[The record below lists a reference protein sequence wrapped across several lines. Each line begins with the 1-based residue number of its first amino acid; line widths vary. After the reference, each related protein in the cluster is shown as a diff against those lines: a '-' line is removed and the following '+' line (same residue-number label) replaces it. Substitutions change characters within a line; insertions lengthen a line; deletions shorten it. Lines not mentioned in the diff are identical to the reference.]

1 MAKFSM
7 VGVFNCLEGK
17 NDEMDAAL
25 EAQVAAVADDPGV
38 EVYTYHRGEGTSYGY
53 FAVFSSMEA
62 MQKASQG
69 EAMQAAMATFG
80 ELMVE
85 GQPSAMFMGSPLSAK
100 GLDI

>member
-1 MAKFSM
+1 MTKFSM
-7 VGVFNCLEGK
+7 VGVFNCEEGK
-17 NDEMDAAL
+17 NDEMEAAL

-38 EVYTYHRGEGTSYGY
+38 EVYTYHRGEGTTYGY

-62 MQKASQG
+62 MQKASQS

-80 ELMVE
+80 ELLVE
-85 GQPSAMFMGSPLSAK
+85 GKPDAMFMGTPFSGK